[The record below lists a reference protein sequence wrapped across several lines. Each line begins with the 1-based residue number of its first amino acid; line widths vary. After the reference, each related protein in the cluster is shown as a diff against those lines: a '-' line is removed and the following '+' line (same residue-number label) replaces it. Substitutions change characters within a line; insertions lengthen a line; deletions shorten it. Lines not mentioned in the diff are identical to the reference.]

1 MPRVFVS
8 IGSNIDREKNV
19 LTAVHALAA
28 DYHPLKLSSVYEST
42 PFGFHGENFF
52 NLVAGFDSAQG
63 VEQISARL
71 ASIEQ
76 ACGRIRDGKHH
87 DSRTLD
93 MDLLLYGDLKRHDQ
107 QIDVPRPEIAHHAFV
122 LLPLAEIAPDLI
134 HPESGLSI
142 KEMWRRFA
150 DQSQKLW
157 AVAFDFGL

>member
-19 LTAVHALAA
+19 ITAVHALAA
-28 DYHPLKLSSVYEST
+28 DYRALKLSRVYEST
-42 PFGFHGENFF
+42 PFGFHGGNFF
-52 NLVAGFDSAQG
+52 NLVAGFDTDQS
-63 VEQISARL
+63 VEQVAVRL
-71 ASIEQ
+71 AGIEQ
-76 ACGRIRDGKHH
+76 ACGRVRDGKHH

-107 QIDVPRPEIAHHAFV
+107 QIDVPRPEIADHAFV

-142 KEMWRRFA
+142 KEMWRHFA
-150 DQSQKLW
+150 DQSQRLW
-157 AVAFDFGL
+157 PVAFDFGL

>member
-19 LTAVHALAA
+19 VTAVHALAV

-52 NLVAGFDSAQG
+52 NLVTGFNTDQR
-63 VEQISARL
+63 VEQVAVRL
-71 ASIEQ
+71 ADIER
-76 ACGRIRDGKHH
+76 ACGRVRDGKHH

-107 QIDVPRPEIAHHAFV
+107 EIDVPRPEIAHHAFV

-134 HPESGLSI
+134 HPETGLSI
-142 KEMWRRFA
+142 QQMWRRFA

-157 AVAFDFGL
+157 PVAFDFGL